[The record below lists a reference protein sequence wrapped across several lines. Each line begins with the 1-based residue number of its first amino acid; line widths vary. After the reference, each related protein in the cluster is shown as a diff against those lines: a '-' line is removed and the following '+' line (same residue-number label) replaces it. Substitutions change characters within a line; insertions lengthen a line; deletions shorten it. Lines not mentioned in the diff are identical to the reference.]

1 MAGGFPADMAVKKNK
16 FMEEWNGQREITDL
30 SFQLNFDN
38 APLLIFYLMIV
49 PYGIYTWC
57 RSEFING
64 TDRRYK
70 DVV

>member
-30 SFQLNFDN
+30 SFQLNFEN
-38 APLLIFYLMIV
+38 APTLIFYLMIV